1 MPEPQEVKIT
11 EIPHVEIT
19 GVGLPPFGSIVKV
32 TVGQVFNIGNYQSA
46 RVETGIETT
55 VHDGET
61 KAQAFE
67 RAYLEA
73 KNAFAKCAKNF
84 VPQQKG

>member
-1 MPEPQEVKIT
+1 MPDNV
-11 EIPHVEIT
+11 
-19 GVGLPPFGSIVKV
+19 VKV

-46 RVETGIETT
+46 RVETGIEI
-55 VHDGET
+55 VVKEGEDR
-61 KAQAFE
+61 AQVFE